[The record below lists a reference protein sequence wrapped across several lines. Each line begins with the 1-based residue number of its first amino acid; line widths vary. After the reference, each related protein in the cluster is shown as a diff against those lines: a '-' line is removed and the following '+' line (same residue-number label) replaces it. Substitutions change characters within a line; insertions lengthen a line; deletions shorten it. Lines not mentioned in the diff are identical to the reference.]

1 MFIETLLD
9 AFADD
14 RFVKLTNYG
23 DRWGIQWK
31 PVRDG
36 NVAEIFDDALDRLC
50 ETFVDV
56 LEADAVAPSA
66 ESDDHSNF
74 GLM

>member
-14 RFVKLTNYG
+14 RFVRLQNYG

-31 PVRDG
+31 PKPDA
-36 NVAEIFDDALDRLC
+36 NIAELFDETLDRLC
-50 ETFVDV
+50 ETFVAV
-56 LEADAVAPSA
+56 LESEVEAV
-66 ESDDHSNF
+66 
-74 GLM
+74 